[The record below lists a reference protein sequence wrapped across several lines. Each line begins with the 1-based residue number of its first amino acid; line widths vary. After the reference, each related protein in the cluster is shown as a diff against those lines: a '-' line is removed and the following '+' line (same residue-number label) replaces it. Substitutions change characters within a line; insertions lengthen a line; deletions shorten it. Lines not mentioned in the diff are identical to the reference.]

1 MPQIDHIVLA
11 VQDLD
16 AAAETF
22 RAAGFTVTP
31 KAEHPWGTANRRVQF
46 RGRNFIEI
54 LTVDRAELLF
64 EHDLDSDPRQ
74 FSFGAFTRDYLA
86 QGEGMSM
93 FVIAGT
99 DAQGDVDRFRHDGLS
114 TYAPFDFERASELP
128 DGSVIRLGF
137 SLAFATADDCPR
149 ASFFTCVNRNPD
161 VFWKPEFEAH
171 ANGAD
176 GITEAVLV
184 AKDPSQLAAFTASFT
199 NADAQ
204 TVDGGLSVPCG
215 PHKLSILSPSAFQ
228 SRFPG
233 AEVDL
238 SEGPKFGAIVITGA
252 RQAESLDI
260 NGMRLELET

>member
-11 VQDLD
+11 VRDLE

-22 RAAGFTVTP
+22 RATGFTVTP

-54 LTVDRAELLF
+54 LTVDRPELLF

-99 DAQGDVDRFRHDGLS
+99 DAQSDVERFQRAGLA

-137 SLAFATADDCPR
+137 SLAFATPDDCPR

-161 VFWKPEFEAH
+161 AFWKPEFEAH

-184 AKDPSQLAAFTASFT
+184 AEDPSRLTAFISGY
-199 NADAQ
+199 ADADAR

-215 PHKLSILSPSAFQ
+215 PHTLSVLTPDAFQ
-228 SRFPG
+228 RRFSG

-238 SEGPKFGAIVITGA
+238 SEGPKFGAIVISGVEQTK
-252 RQAESLDI
+252 SLDI
-260 NGMRLELET
+260 NGLRLELVA

>member
-11 VQDLD
+11 VRDLE
-16 AAAETF
+16 AAADSF

-54 LTVDRAELLF
+54 LTVDRPELLF
-64 EHDLDSDPRQ
+64 EHDLESDPRQ

-99 DAQGDVDRFRHDGLS
+99 DAQRDVERFQRAGLS

-137 SLAFATADDCPR
+137 SLAFATPENSPR
-149 ASFFTCVNRNPD
+149 TSFFTCVNRNPD

-171 ANGAD
+171 ANGTD

-184 AKDPSQLAAFTASFT
+184 AEDPSRLTGFTSGY
-199 NADAQ
+199 ADADAR

-215 PHKLSILSPSAFQ
+215 PHTLSVLTPDAFQ
-228 SRFPG
+228 LRFPG

-238 SEGPKFGAIVITGA
+238 SEGPKFGAIMIAGA
-252 RQAESLDI
+252 SEAKSLDI
-260 NGMRLELET
+260 NGMRLELVA